1 MTTEN
6 LAVLFTD
13 VVGSTELSQRIST
26 SAADEVRRRH
36 FSLLRQAVAETSG
49 TEVKNLGDGI
59 MVVFGSAPAA
69 LGCAVAM
76 QQSVELNNRG
86 EETVGLRI
94 GLSGGEVV
102 AEDDDFFGDPVVEGA
117 RLCAKCE
124 SGQVLASKW
133 LLLTAG
139 RRNRHACRPLG
150 DLALKGLSGPVETVE
165 VLWEP
170 LGGAETATIPLPAR
184 LAVRPGGPCGW
195 PRIGDDD
202 HYRRREACNRR
213 RRSRDP
219 PRFQAKPARARQPW
233 QPRRPVQRSTP
244 GRASCS
250 GTAKRT
256 SPRRISS
263 LPRRSAAPP
272 SRGSAGGLTDRTPR
286 RTGGGVGSTLVQR
299 RAIQGPEQ
307 SDQPLQNGRR
317 PSAGRISPRRCP
329 RLLRPSPGPA
339 VAARRPRS
347 GPGARPGHWPRHSPT
362 SDRGP
367 VLPPEP
373 PRCGPPGHCRRR
385 HRAVGGRGL
394 SQQQGNAQLWK
405 RRRCRKGR
413 GA

>member
-59 MVVFGSAPAA
+59 MVVFGSASAA

-76 QQSVELNNRG
+76 QQSVELNDRG

-184 LAVRPGGPCGW
+184 LAVRP
-195 PRIGDDD
+195 
-202 HYRRREACNRR
+202 EV
-213 RRSRDP
+213 
-219 PRFQAKPARARQPW
+219 RA
-233 QPRRPVQRSTP
+233 VGHESEMTTITDA
-244 GRASCS
+244 G
-250 GTAKRT
+250 KRV
-256 SPRRISS
+256 
-263 LPRRSAAPP
+263 
-272 SRGSAGGLTDRTPR
+272 
-286 RTGGGVGSTLVQR
+286 TGGGGREILLISGEAGQGKTTL
-299 RAIQGPEQ
+299 AAE
-307 SDQPLQNGRR
+307 
-317 PSAGRISPRRCP
+317 
-329 RLLRPSPGPA
+329 
-339 VAARRPRS
+339 AARS
-347 GPGARPGHWPRHSPT
+347 AFDAGAC
-362 SDRGP
+362 
-367 VLPPEP
+367 VLF
-373 PRCGPPGHCRRR
+373 GHCEEDL
-385 HRAVGGRGL
+385 ATPYQLFAEALGRTAE
-394 SQQQGNAQLWK
+394 SRK
-405 RRRCRKGR
+405 RWRTH
-413 GA
+413 